1 MLLFQLPLHFK
12 LLVVFSI
19 FHIFI
24 LNKFCHSQT
33 FELTIESEFDIFSHD
48 ALELANGSF
57 LILSQSALGDYSENN
72 YPIIKLFHIDT
83 AGTIINTLR
92 IDLTEK
98 PYKAWYMLRLIQNNE
113 NDFLILGN
121 VYDNYTLLYNQY
133 IGHVSADLDFISD
146 TIVEVYGNYSD
157 FAYDFLLNKDSNI
170 IAVGR
175 DEITPN
181 QRLFIKEFTQSGM
194 LLNRKWYH
202 TGAYTFTS
210 VVEFPISSVYHLA
223 TLYNDYEIIE
233 LDASSLEIKNRVDI
247 AMTLQP
253 SKMLMNPSGNKYAVA
268 GKKSHYSRMEFK
280 IAYFLADKDL
290 EVSNLNYYGVP
301 DTNYFYMQNCIDFL
315 NDTTLYLAGTHN
327 FKQSPPFL
335 YPEPRWIFLNK
346 LGTDGS
352 IIWQRFYKGDLNY
365 MPYVVVAT
373 NDGGAL
379 IISHQYDWNNPIPN
393 QRDIHILKVDSTGWY
408 EGMPVN
414 INDPDA
420 PKQILVYPNPVYDH
434 VTFELGMYR
443 DLDLK
448 VYNQKGQVV
457 FERKL
462 AHSQTIKL
470 AALPSGIYF
479 YVIESNE
486 GFTERGKLLK
496 R

>member
-121 VYDNYTLLYNQY
+121 VYDNYTLFYNQY

-202 TGAYTFTS
+202 TGAYAFTS

-253 SKMLMNPSGNKYAVA
+253 SKMIMNPSGNKYAVA
-268 GKKSHYSRMEFK
+268 GKTSHYSRMEFK

-327 FKQSPPFL
+327 FTQSPPFL
-335 YPEPRWIFLNK
+335 YPELRWIFLNK

-434 VTFELGMYR
+434 VIFELGMYR
-443 DLDLK
+443 DLNLK

-462 AHSQTIKL
+462 AHSQTINL
-470 AALPSGIYF
+470 AALHSGIYF